1 MRGRVFDKKGTSRM
15 WKKLLFLLP
24 VCLLAA
30 AAVWVSAAGDA
41 SDPLAS
47 LSYLN
52 GIFTSKVDA
61 AVNGRLNDAG
71 SPQGNAG
78 FVEPAA
84 SSSAAGWTE
93 VRLKQDDVLQ
103 ASTGDGV
110 LLLAGSG
117 RVTYAAGAVVDVTA
131 GTVVSSG
138 ENLLVR
144 HRYLVAED
152 TAASFTVTSKTAVAD
167 WQGACTLNYSA
178 STDYN
183 AMAAALKAMHLFQG
197 SFTGYGQGFDLEVA
211 PTRLQALIM
220 FIRVLGEENEA
231 LAWNGTCPFT
241 DVQPGTNGAKY
252 VGYAYEKGY
261 TNGWSAAQFRPSSPV
276 NARQYTE
283 FVLRALGYS
292 SAANTDLSD
301 TLVRAQSAGVLTEGE
316 AAMLERDPFLRAEL
330 VYISYYALEAQVS
343 GTGRTL
349 GEHLIEKGVYT
360 QFERDAAPPVVNWR
374 T

>member
-1 MRGRVFDKKGTSRM
+1 MRKKI
-15 WKKLLFLLP
+15 LFLLP
-24 VCLLAA
+24 LCIAAA
-30 AAVWVSAAGDA
+30 AAVWVAAAGDA
-41 SDPLAS
+41 ADPLAS

-52 GIFTSKVDA
+52 GVFADKVDA
-61 AVNGRLNDAG
+61 AVNARLDSSGAFFPEGGGTVSAG
-71 SPQGNAG
+71 G
-78 FVEPAA
+78 AA
-84 SSSAAGWTE
+84 AWTE
-93 VRLKQDDVLQ
+93 SRLKQDDLLQ

-117 RVTYAAGAVVDVTA
+117 QMNYSAGTVVDVTA
-131 GTVVSSG
+131 GTVLPSG
-138 ENLLVR
+138 GSLAAN

-152 TAASFTVTSKTAVAD
+152 TSANLLITSKTAVVD
-167 WQGACTLNYSA
+167 WQGSCTFYNST

-197 SFTGYGQGFDLEVA
+197 SFTGYGQGFDLEAA

-220 FIRVLGEENEA
+220 FIRVLGEEGEA
-231 LAWNGTCPFT
+231 LAWNGVCPFT
-241 DVQPGTNGAKY
+241 DVQAGTNSAKY
-252 VGYAYEKGY
+252 VGYAYERGY
-261 TNGWSAAQFRPSSPV
+261 TNGYSASQFRPSSPV

-301 TLVRAQSAGVLTEGE
+301 ALARAQSAGVLTEGE

-349 GEHLIEKGVYT
+349 AETLMDKGVFT
-360 QFERDAAPPVVNWR
+360 QSERDAAPTVVNWR
-374 T
+374 L